1 MTDEEFDEEFL
12 RERLRETASGEAALR
27 QLRRRYDLLR
37 QEYDRVLDRLA
48 ALERKVARAVR
59 EDQPPQR
66 LADAL
71 FEPLR
76 RLRAEYE
83 EAAPLLDAI
92 LRGLERLASEVASRP
107 TPAQRPA
114 VGAPEREPVRLQLE
128 VRGGDFGQ
136 ILDFQERIAAMEGV
150 ARVSISAIDH
160 ERATLVVELTSTGND

>member
-12 RERLRETASGEAALR
+12 RERLREAASGEAALR

-37 QEYDRVLDRLA
+37 QEYDRLLDRLA
-48 ALERKVARAVR
+48 ALERKVSRAVR

-71 FEPLR
+71 LEPLR

-83 EAAPLLDAI
+83 EAAPLLDA
-92 LRGLERLASEVASRP
+92 LVRGLERLASEVASPP
-107 TPAQRPA
+107 TPARRPA
-114 VGAPEREPVRLQLE
+114 VAAEREPVRVQLE

-136 ILDFQERIAAMEGV
+136 ILDFQERVAAMEGV

-160 ERATLVVELTSTGND
+160 ERATLVVELTSSGDD